1 MIPLSALQITLA
13 LEAAAPMKLKGTK
26 IDTHRMDKNGKLVR
40 IDKAPTNIK
49 QARRR
54 KAGKVT
60 GAKPAR

>member
-1 MIPLSALQITLA
+1 
-13 LEAAAPMKLKGTK
+13 MKRIGTK

-40 IDKAPTNIK
+40 IDKAPAQVK

-60 GAKPAR
+60 GVRAAK